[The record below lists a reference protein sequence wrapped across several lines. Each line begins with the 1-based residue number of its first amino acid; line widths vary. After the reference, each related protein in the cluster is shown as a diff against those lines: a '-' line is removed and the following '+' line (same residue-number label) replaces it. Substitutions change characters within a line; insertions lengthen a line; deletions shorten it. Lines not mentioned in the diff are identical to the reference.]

1 VLEDSTF
8 LDRQYTA
15 FGKVVEGM
23 ELVDKIKKG
32 DKTRNGTVRNPDK
45 IVKMQVASDAKKGE

>member
-1 VLEDSTF
+1 
-8 LDRQYTA
+8 
-15 FGKVVEGM
+15 M

-45 IVKMQVASDAKKGE
+45 IIKMGVLADEKKAE